1 MTTVNTSPDLLTIA
15 VCKDKNL
22 THVDRTIYSFIKA
35 SGGNLRSAAVALE
48 LDLSIKVTQS
58 SINKLDRLGYLAILV
73 TVAAAPDS
81 GPAPDDKPVPEPEP
95 LPPIGK
101 EPVPTPSPEPVPE
114 PSGDS
119 QLRHEITAP
128 APEQVSVNPAIA
140 WHARR
145 AQELADK
152 DPMTYT
158 EADYENLGKEKFNAL
173 VAGDS
178 EASSRAYGYMLQRSM
193 ALVKAMPSNPA
204 LLNAKGIIRAKPQVT
219 ES

>member
-73 TVAAAPDS
+73 TVVTSLPAIAPE
-81 GPAPDDKPVPEPEP
+81 PDDAPVPHFPVGREPGLPPRPEP
-95 LPPIGK
+95 A
-101 EPVPTPSPEPVPE
+101 PE